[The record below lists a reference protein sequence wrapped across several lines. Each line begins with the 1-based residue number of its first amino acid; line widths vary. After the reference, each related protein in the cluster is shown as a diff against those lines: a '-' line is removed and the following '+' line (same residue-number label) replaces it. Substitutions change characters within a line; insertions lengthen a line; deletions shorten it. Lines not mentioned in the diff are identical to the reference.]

1 MAHTQKSLVR
11 VVSLFLETHRDRK
24 RKRRP
29 FLLENEWPAEL
40 SLDVN
45 FSTVYFFYIIFSPL
59 FEFFLMIAGE
69 NGAERSSSTVKSCL
83 HRKYL
88 FDTRVTA
95 YLRLISNQDPR
106 VYVKAFAVR
115 LL

>member
-1 MAHTQKSLVR
+1 
-11 VVSLFLETHRDRK
+11 
-24 RKRRP
+24 
-29 FLLENEWPAEL
+29 
-40 SLDVN
+40 
-45 FSTVYFFYIIFSPL
+45 
-59 FEFFLMIAGE
+59 MIAGE